1 MLKNIQKVAKAKITS
16 WDPKINRKPNISF
29 GEDTD
34 SEPEPLA
41 EPVLGLATV
50 AR

>member
-1 MLKNIQKVAKAKITS
+1 MEVSYA
-16 WDPKINRKPNISF
+16 F

>member
-1 MLKNIQKVAKAKITS
+1 MEVS
-16 WDPKINRKPNISF
+16 YGF

-41 EPVLGLATV
+41 QPVLELADGEPH
-50 AR
+50 